1 MPKASSKSKVITVD
15 DYYSERF
22 LRIEEELKHQRE
34 LMKIGFDM
42 MEKRFAS
49 NDKRFE
55 SIDKRFDAID
65 RRFETMEKR
74 MDDRFDS
81 LTRRIDRFMIWSFGI
96 TLTCTGLI
104 IAAMKIWK

>member
-1 MPKASSKSKVITVD
+1 MPKTASKSKVITVD

-42 MEKRFAS
+42 MEKRMDAMEKRFET
-49 NDKRFE
+49 RFE
-55 SIDKRFDAID
+55 SID
-65 RRFETMEKR
+65 RRFESMEKR
-74 MDDRFDS
+74 MDDRFEA